1 MLSEGEKIINSKQG
15 GLINEGKRINSS
27 LQLISGDFYIQGENN
42 ITFIKFVSQNKVILY
57 KKLFNFYITK
67 PFS

>member
-1 MLSEGEKIINSKQG
+1 MCACYIAMLSEGEKIINSKQG

-57 KKLFNFYITK
+57 KKTI
-67 PFS
+67 

>member
-27 LQLISGDFYIQGENN
+27 LQLISGDFYIQSENN
-42 ITFIKFVSQNKVILY
+42 IPFIKSVTKQGHSY
-57 KKLFNFYITK
+57 KNSFNFYITQA
-67 PFS
+67 FL

>member
-57 KKLFNFYITK
+57 KKTI
-67 PFS
+67 